1 MAVSI
6 GSPFDVI
13 KSRMMVGK
21 TVNGQTVL
29 YSGIPE
35 AVSHLFKEKGLKGF
49 YGGYFVNC
57 SRIISWNVA
66 MFLTKEKLTSLYFKA
81 K

>member
-29 YSGIPE
+29 YSGIPD
-35 AVSHLFKEKGLKGF
+35 AVSHLFQEKGLKGF